1 MVVVVAELH
10 FQRKTFHG
18 QLFNYKFNYKC
29 VFIIFNNITAQT
41 NKLQPNNNNFRI
53 LNPINRFPRKLTYRT
68 TLLYII
74 IYNYVVWS

>member
-18 QLFNYKFNYKC
+18 QLFNYKC
-29 VFIIFNNITAQT
+29 VFIIFNNITAQI

-53 LNPINRFPRKLTYRT
+53 LNPVSPGI
-68 TLLYII
+68 
-74 IYNYVVWS
+74 